1 MPEAITQGELTEF
14 NRIPDYLRAQGVVGE
29 IRVIVPTH
37 WVADWQGKLHLS
49 VHITVDG
56 EFLGEGFVQRN
67 GMPLKRAVFY
77 KVREMVR
84 CRNN

>member
-1 MPEAITQGELTEF
+1 MEAITPEEMREF
-14 NRIPDYLRAQGVVGE
+14 NRIPDYLKAQGVVGE
-29 IRVIVPTH
+29 VQVTVPTH
-37 WVADWQGKLHLS
+37 WVPDWQGKLHLS
-49 VHITVDG
+49 IHITVGG

-77 KVREMVR
+77 KVREMIR